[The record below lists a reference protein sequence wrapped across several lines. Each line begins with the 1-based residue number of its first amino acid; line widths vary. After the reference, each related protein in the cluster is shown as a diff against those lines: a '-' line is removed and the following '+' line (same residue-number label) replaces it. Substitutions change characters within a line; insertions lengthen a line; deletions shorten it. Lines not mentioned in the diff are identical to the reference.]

1 MFGMVDL
8 SLLIIAAN
16 LDCTFPTKF
25 AFIIVFV
32 GSLFIDGRISDNL
45 N

>member
-1 MFGMVDL
+1 MFVMVDL

-25 AFIIVFV
+25 AFILVVV
-32 GSLFIDGRISDNL
+32 GTLSIDGRISDNL